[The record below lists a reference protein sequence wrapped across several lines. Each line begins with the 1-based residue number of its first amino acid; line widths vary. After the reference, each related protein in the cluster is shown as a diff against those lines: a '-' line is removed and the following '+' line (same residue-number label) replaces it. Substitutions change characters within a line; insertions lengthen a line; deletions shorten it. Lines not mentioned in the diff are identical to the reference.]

1 MNRDPSAAI
10 ESTVDW
16 PVTVRLRKMD
26 AEAVWYVNRTVCALL
41 LMLLMPMM
49 NAPSGVRISLPRN
62 VVIGLVRVTAGKLVG
77 VGEGGE
83 NCIVVNCCP
92 VEAAWSNRYRDVIDV
107 AVLEPS
113 TVTSARPSAP
123 TSTPSGLAGR
133 LTVWMTCKR
142 VRSMTLSE
150 ALALLLTYR

>member
-1 MNRDPSAAI
+1 
-10 ESTVDW
+10 
-16 PVTVRLRKMD
+16 
-26 AEAVWYVNRTVCALL
+26 
-41 LMLLMPMM
+41 MLLMQTM
-49 NAPSGVRISLPRN
+49 NAPPGVRISLPRN

-133 LTVWMTCKR
+133 PTDWITCQPDK
-142 VRSMTLSE
+142 TTTPTE
-150 ALALLLTYR
+150 ALALLQTYR